1 MRRSREIGAFLA
13 RPSTCFAA
21 SDCLVIR
28 VDCLEATRRPGLH
41 REKKCQ
47 RHGGD
52 AAMAMWALRVV
63 ASGYMAAPLRTGV
76 FRTYQERRGGQ
87 IRAPPHGA

>member
-21 SDCLVIR
+21 SDCLVIS
-28 VDCLEATRRPGLH
+28 VDRLEAVWRPGL
-41 REKKCQ
+41 RSEKKYQ

-63 ASGYMAAPLRTGV
+63 DGSVALSVDLIKAIELM
-76 FRTYQERRGGQ
+76 
-87 IRAPPHGA
+87 